1 MAILL
6 KVHWADIYEQLE
18 QHQSIREIGGVS
30 GRLQWKHTQ
39 GQAIEFIENSVFDYY
54 VQKDDQA
61 LKLAI
66 ALAADGTKYLTVQNK
81 NGSKLAYASIAEFRQ
96 SASKA

>member
-6 KVHWADIYEQLE
+6 KVHWADVCDQLE
-18 QHQSIREIGGVS
+18 QHQCIREIGGVS
-30 GRLQWKHTQ
+30 GRLKWKHTQ

-54 VQKDDQA
+54 LQKDDQA

-66 ALAADGTKYLTVQNK
+66 ALTADGTKYLAVQNNK
-81 NGSKLAYASIAEFRQ
+81 SGSGSAFSKISEFRQ
-96 SASKA
+96 SA